1 MMMENNTIAAFHIRN
16 NKDGIITLN
25 TSKLYHWHIPKPFR
39 NEPIQQGDIVLVR
52 TAKGKKAV
60 LVMRVFREDLEET
73 QKEYNKVLK
82 VIERAQKKEP
92 VQ

>member
-1 MMMENNTIAAFHIRN
+1 LR
-16 NKDGIITLN
+16 
-25 TSKLYHWHIPKPFR
+25 S
-39 NEPIQQGDIVLVR
+39 EPIQQGDIVLVR

-60 LVMRVFREDLEET
+60 LVMRVFRENLEET

-82 VIERAQKKEP
+82 VIERTQKKEP